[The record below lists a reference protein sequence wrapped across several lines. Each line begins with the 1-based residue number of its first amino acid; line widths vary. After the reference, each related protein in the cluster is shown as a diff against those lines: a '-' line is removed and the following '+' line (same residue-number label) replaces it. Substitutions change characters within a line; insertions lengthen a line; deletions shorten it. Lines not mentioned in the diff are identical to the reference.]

1 MQGMKNCSYLFFV
14 FLKFSLHSIFIK
26 LSWKYQIFLWTP
38 KNTIPCLIVSHT
50 KASAIQ
56 FYWIPYLLSFSITYT
71 HLLRRYG
78 IVDNRF
84 CFEGGSSSGKC
95 EGFVVLISDFTEEI
109 SNCFKLA
116 SQGKLSSNNRYSRTL
131 DGSPRRLKDTQSLKC
146 DCSSS
151 SIFWPSQESRGLDS
165 YVSCDSSSLN
175 DEIDSSD
182 ELSHLS
188 R

>member
-1 MQGMKNCSYLFFV
+1 MKIQ
-14 FLKFSLHSIFIK
+14 FSLSLF
-26 LSWKYQIFLWTP
+26 
-38 KNTIPCLIVSHT
+38 
-50 KASAIQ
+50 
-56 FYWIPYLLSFSITYT
+56 
-71 HLLRRYG
+71 RRYG

-95 EGFVVLISDFTEEI
+95 EGFVVLISDYSEEI

-116 SQGKLSSNNRYSRTL
+116 SQGKLNSNNRYSRVSNGV
-131 DGSPRRLKDTQSLKC
+131 DGSPRKMKDTQSLKC

-151 SIFWPSQESRGLDS
+151 STVFWPSQESRGLDS
-165 YVSCDSSSLN
+165 FVSCDSSSLN